1 MVICSNRNVDARVDF
16 KRFENPFCSQVHA
29 RTHSVTVPPLQ
40 MVIKVSVLAL
50 LLTSIEIKNRE
61 IDLRREIEDDEVISI
76 IVTQIKRRKEAAALF
91 EKGGRN
97 DLYEKENQEMI
108 ILQEYLPDQVSEESL
123 RKRIQELIV
132 ELGVVEIKD
141 IGKVMKKVVPEF
153 KGRADNGQIKNLVA
167 EYLGQ

>member
-1 MVICSNRNVDARVDF
+1 MNLKESFLSDMKEALKAKDSLKLNTIRGMVS
-16 KRFENPFCSQVHA
+16 
-29 RTHSVTVPPLQ
+29 
-40 MVIKVSVLAL
+40 
-50 LLTSIEIKNRE
+50 EIKNRE
-61 IDLRREIEDDEVISI
+61 IDLRREIEDDEVVSI
-76 IVTQIKRRKEAAALF
+76 ISTQIKRRKEAATLF

-97 DLYEKENQEMI
+97 DLYEKENKEMI

-153 KGRADNGQIKNLVA
+153 KGRADNGQIKNLVT
-167 EYLGQ
+167 EYLEQ

>member
-1 MVICSNRNVDARVDF
+1 MKGALKAKDSLKLDTIRGMVS
-16 KRFENPFCSQVHA
+16 
-29 RTHSVTVPPLQ
+29 
-40 MVIKVSVLAL
+40 
-50 LLTSIEIKNRE
+50 EIKNRE
-61 IDLRREIEDDEVISI
+61 IDLRREIEDDEVVSI
-76 IVTQIKRRKEAAALF
+76 ISTQIKRRKEAATLF

-97 DLYEKENQEMI
+97 DLYEKENKEMI

-167 EYLGQ
+167 KCLGQ

>member
-1 MVICSNRNVDARVDF
+1 MNLKESLLSDMKGALKAKDSLKLDTIRGMVS
-16 KRFENPFCSQVHA
+16 
-29 RTHSVTVPPLQ
+29 
-40 MVIKVSVLAL
+40 
-50 LLTSIEIKNRE
+50 EIKNRE
-61 IDLRREIEDDEVISI
+61 IDLRREIEDDEVVSI
-76 IVTQIKRRKEAAALF
+76 ISTQIKRRKEAATLF

-97 DLYEKENQEMI
+97 DLYEKENKEMI

-167 EYLGQ
+167 KCLGQ

>member
-1 MVICSNRNVDARVDF
+1 MKGALKAKDSLKLGTIRGMVS
-16 KRFENPFCSQVHA
+16 
-29 RTHSVTVPPLQ
+29 
-40 MVIKVSVLAL
+40 
-50 LLTSIEIKNRE
+50 EIKNRE
-61 IDLRREIEDDEVISI
+61 IDLRREIEDDEVVSI
-76 IVTQIKRRKEAAALF
+76 ISTQIKRRKEAATLF

-97 DLYEKENQEMI
+97 DLYEKENKEMI

-141 IGKVMKKVVPEF
+141 IGKVMQKVVPEF

-167 EYLGQ
+167 EYLEQ